1 MQIMSQE
8 LDRRTVLRRGTV
20 VASLVTAVACAL
32 TSDALADL
40 PSAQSSAHE
49 RELPARVA
57 AIVERVR
64 LGDPTLVPTLPQ
76 ETKIAQWRNY

>member
-1 MQIMSQE
+1 MFQE
-8 LDRRTVLRRGTV
+8 FDRRSVLGNGIAV
-20 VASLVTAVACAL
+20 VSLVAAVACAL
-32 TSDALADL
+32 TSDALAVL

>member
-1 MQIMSQE
+1 MSQE
-8 LDRRTVLRRGTV
+8 LDRRTILGRGSA

-32 TSDALADL
+32 ASDALAGL
-40 PSAQSSAHE
+40 PSTQSSAHE

-64 LGDPTLVPTLPQ
+64 LGDPMLIPILPQ
-76 ETKIAQWRNY
+76 ETKTAQWRNY

>member
-1 MQIMSQE
+1 MSQE
-8 LDRRTVLRRGTV
+8 VDRRSVLGRGTAV
-20 VASLVTAVACAL
+20 IALATAVACAL
-32 TSDALADL
+32 TSDALASP
-40 PSAQSSAHE
+40 PSAQSNAHE

-64 LGDPTLVPTLPQ
+64 LGDPTLARTLPQ